1 GPSAYELQRLAKMKE
16 NAMMMAS
23 LGLGGA
29 KDSMRKAVNSDAAQ
43 RAKARGLGPRPNKV
57 YPARSR
63 ESARV
68 RGKTPEGLPMEDP
81 EEAFN
86 RRRQGFDA
94 QGTAAAA
101 AAAAASPRSPRIEG
115 DVSMEATNGTLD
127 GTVRLRQMMG
137 GLVGRYDRDGNE
149 EDYELAEPDDALKR
163 LSCLKVEETG
173 VCKVVRERAY
183 STTWHP
189 SGDKLLLAVGDK
201 VVGNVGLWTVDE
213 TDDNDAA
220 HGVFQFKPHTGAVPR
235 MAFDPL
241 DGNKMLSTSYDG
253 TVRRMDVEKGAFEQ
267 VFCNKAGEDA
277 FFTDGHLVAE
287 DRLLLL
293 SDGVGD
299 ITAVDLRTTTQ
310 VWKREA
316 HEKKVNTV
324 HVHPGNRHLFVT
336 VS

>member
-1 GPSAYELQRLAKMKE
+1 MSARRSPRLSPGKATTANEPIAGGGGHDARGSPKAKRQRRATATEAAASGGARAASLEGKRPDKEEEDGPSAYELQRLAKMKE

-29 KDSMRKAVNSDAAQ
+29 KDNMRKAVNSDAAQ
-43 RAKARGLGPRPNKV
+43 RAKARGLGPRPNRI

-101 AAAAASPRSPRIEG
+101 AAASPRSPRIEG
-115 DVSMEATNGTLD
+115 DVSMEATNGNLD

-137 GLVGRYDRDGNE
+137 GLVGRYDRDGIE

-163 LSCLKVEETG
+163 LRGLNVEETG

-189 SGDKLLLAVGDK
+189 SRDKLLLAVGDK

-235 MAFDPL
+235 MTFDPL

-253 TVRRMDVEKGAFEQ
+253 TVRKMDVEKGAFEQ
-267 VFCNKAGEDA
+267 V
-277 FFTDGHLVAE
+277 
-287 DRLLLL
+287 
-293 SDGVGD
+293 
-299 ITAVDLRTTTQ
+299 I
-310 VWKREA
+310 
-316 HEKKVNTV
+316 
-324 HVHPGNRHLFVT
+324 
-336 VS
+336 

>member
-1 GPSAYELQRLAKMKE
+1 MSARRSPRLSPGKATTAAEPAAGGGDDGARGPPNAKRQRRATAPEVAANGGARAASQEGKKPDKEEENGPSAYELQRLAKMKE

-29 KDSMRKAVNSDAAQ
+29 KDGMRKAVNSDAAQ

-127 GTVRLRQMMG
+127 GTVRLRQ
-137 GLVGRYDRDGNE
+137 V
-149 EDYELAEPDDALKR
+149 
-163 LSCLKVEETG
+163 
-173 VCKVVRERAY
+173 
-183 STTWHP
+183 
-189 SGDKLLLAVGDK
+189 
-201 VVGNVGLWTVDE
+201 
-213 TDDNDAA
+213 
-220 HGVFQFKPHTGAVPR
+220 
-235 MAFDPL
+235 
-241 DGNKMLSTSYDG
+241 
-253 TVRRMDVEKGAFEQ
+253 
-267 VFCNKAGEDA
+267 
-277 FFTDGHLVAE
+277 
-287 DRLLLL
+287 
-293 SDGVGD
+293 
-299 ITAVDLRTTTQ
+299 
-310 VWKREA
+310 
-316 HEKKVNTV
+316 
-324 HVHPGNRHLFVT
+324 
-336 VS
+336 